1 MAVAVACRRG
11 EQGRSPGC
19 MAQEACT
26 QKRFKELFMASRSTH
41 CKVINCICLL
51 LTLLSL
57 GSHLEA
63 KVTKSVFGEMPDGT
77 KVEIYTLEEGALK
90 ARVMTYGARL
100 VSLDVPDR
108 NGKIAD
114 IVLGYDDLKG
124 YTTDPKS
131 YFGAI
136 VGRYGNRIAHA
147 TFTLDGKRYE
157 LPANDGVNT
166 LHGGTIGFD
175 KRLWQ
180 AHEIPHGVELTLV
193 SKDGDQGFP
202 GTLTA
207 RVLYTLEAHALR
219 IEYFATTDKDTVLNL
234 TNHSY
239 FNLAGEGQGNILNEV
254 VMIPADRYTPVDSGL
269 IPTGELAPVAGT
281 PLDFRKPTAIAAR
294 IDDDN
299 EQLKLGHGYDH
310 NYVLNGKAG
319 VLQEAA
325 RVFDPTSGRVLT
337 VETTQP
343 GVQFYSGNFLDGTLH
358 GKNGHVYA
366 RRSGFCLETQHFPDS
381 PNHPKFP
388 TTELK
393 PGETYHNVTVF
404 SFSTGS

>member
-1 MAVAVACRRG
+1 MARP
-11 EQGRSPGC
+11 S
-19 MAQEACT
+19 
-26 QKRFKELFMASRSTH
+26 KRIKIL
-41 CKVINCICLL
+41 NCVCLW
-51 LTLLSL
+51 LTLVPLA
-57 GSHLEA
+57 SHLEA
-63 KVTKSVFGEMPDGT
+63 KVTKSGFGNMPDGT

-100 VSLDVPDR
+100 VSLEVPDR
-108 NGKIAD
+108 SGKVAD
-114 IVLGYDDLKG
+114 IVLGYESLAG
-124 YTTDPKS
+124 YTVDPKS

-147 TFTLDGKRYE
+147 TFTLDGKRYQ

-166 LHGGTIGFD
+166 LHGGIKGFD
-175 KRLWQ
+175 KLLWQ
-180 AHEIPHGVELTLV
+180 GHEIPHGVELTLV

-207 RVLYTLEAHALR
+207 RVRYTLEAHALK

-239 FNLAGEGQGNILNEV
+239 FNLAGEGQGDILNHL
-254 VMIPADRYTPVDSGL
+254 VMIPADRYTPVDSNL

-281 PLDFRKPTAIAAR
+281 PLDFHHPTAIGAR
-294 IDDDN
+294 INDDN
-299 EQLKLGHGYDH
+299 EQLKLAGGYDH
-310 NYVLNGKAG
+310 NYVLNGKMG
-319 VLQEAA
+319 TMQQAA
-325 RVFDPTSGRVLT
+325 RVVEPTTGRVLT

-358 GKNGHVYA
+358 GKHGHIYGKHA
-366 RRSGFCLETQHFPDS
+366 GFCLETQHFPDS

-388 TTELK
+388 TSELK
-393 PGETYHNVTVF
+393 PGETYHEVTIF
-404 SFSTGS
+404 TFSTAP